1 MQHPTTEPIQ
11 FDISSIVA
19 DIVSVMIEPYEIL
32 VTRLHAEG
40 KLSDP
45 DLAQLDRALR
55 EQGKHLSE
63 KVAEIRRLKQPS
75 RESSTKLTRSPSVQM
90 DPTSIFIVG
99 DSRR

>member
-1 MQHPTTEPIQ
+1 MQNPSTETIQ

-40 KLSDP
+40 KLSDS
-45 DLAQLDRALR
+45 DLDQLDRALR

-63 KVAEIRRLKQPS
+63 KVAEIRRLEQPS
-75 RESSTKLTRSPSVQM
+75 RDQASN
-90 DPTSIFIVG
+90 
-99 DSRR
+99 